1 MKEPISFF
9 VEGDPKG
16 QPRARACIRGKHA
29 GVYDPGTAD
38 VWKMAVAEAWRC
50 VRVEP
55 FTGAV
60 SLSLR
65 FFFKRPKSHFGSGKN
80 ARNLKPSAP
89 WRHTLKPDCD
99 NLAKAVMDVLTRLG
113 AWEDDCRVNQLYV
126 HRQWTEISPG
136 CEIRISEGE

>member
-1 MKEPISFF
+1 MKEPISFY

-38 VWKMAVAEAWRC
+38 AWKIAVAEAWRH
-50 VRVEP
+50 VRTEP

-65 FFFKRPKSHFGSGKN
+65 FYFQRPKSHFGTGNNSRIVK
-80 ARNLKPSAP
+80 RSAP
-89 WRHTLKPDCD
+89 LRHTTTPDCD

-113 AWEDDCRVNQLYV
+113 AWNDDCQVNELKIQRHWV
-126 HRQWTEISPG
+126 ERAPG
-136 CEIRISEGE
+136 CAIRISESE